1 MDSARVV
8 STRQGSDAAAA
19 MGIPFLETSAKTGH
33 NIQEAFIELIRLTP
47 RLGVEYKVVILGS
60 GGVGKSS
67 ICIRFIQNHFVDQYD
82 PTIED
87 SYRKQ
92 IVVSGLKAAQEKM
105 MKGEDDGRGLENVC
119 VCVCVCVCVGVCGC
133 GCVGVGVGVC
143 VCVCVCDSL
152 LGWTD
157 TVRSFPNCQMHS

>member
-1 MDSARVV
+1 MEMTFNGRRLQAISLWHLYACQPCSVPHQILVGNKCDLDGARVV
-8 STRQGSDAAAA
+8 STRQGSDVAAAL
-19 MGIPFLETSAKTGH
+19 GIPFMETSAKTSH
-33 NIQEAFIELIRLTP
+33 NIQEAFFELIRLTP

-92 IVVSGLKAAQEKM
+92 IVISGLKAAQEKM
-105 MKGEDDGRGLENVC
+105 MKGEGGDWGL
-119 VCVCVCVCVGVCGC
+119 G
-133 GCVGVGVGVC
+133 
-143 VCVCVCDSL
+143 
-152 LGWTD
+152 
-157 TVRSFPNCQMHS
+157 